1 MEDLEGMIETKTK
14 KPRTQA
20 QIDAFKKAQQIR
32 LENAKKKQEVRD
44 ALKGGTKVVLVKEK
58 PTPKPEP
65 EPEPEPKKEIKEK
78 PKNKPTAQP
87 HNVGKGDTTQAL
99 RALGAD
105 GLSACLGK
113 QVVEGEREIIYKKK
127 PKVVYIS
134 SSEEEEEPEPEPP
147 KIKKKVQSL
156 PAPTNHLYSAI
167 KFF

>member
-65 EPEPEPKKEIKEK
+65 EPEPEPEPKKEIKEK
-78 PKNKPTAQP
+78 PKKP
-87 HNVGKGDTTQAL
+87 HNAGT
-99 RALGAD
+99 
-105 GLSACLGK
+105 ACLGTK
-113 QVVEGEREIIYKKK
+113 PVVEGEREVIYKKK

-147 KIKKKVQSL
+147 KIKKKVQPQ

>member
-32 LENAKKKQEVRD
+32 LENAKKKQEVRE

-58 PTPKPEP
+58 EKPAPEP

-78 PKNKPTAQP
+78 PKNKPSAQP
-87 HNVGKGDTTQAL
+87 HNAGT
-99 RALGAD
+99 
-105 GLSACLGK
+105 ACLGTK
-113 QVVEGEREIIYKKK
+113 PVVEGEREVIYKKK

-147 KIKKKVQSL
+147 KIKKKVQPQ

>member
-58 PTPKPEP
+58 EKPVPEP
-65 EPEPEPKKEIKEK
+65 EPDIPLKEK
-78 PKNKPTAQP
+78 PKNKPSAQP
-87 HNVGKGDTTQAL
+87 HNAGTACLGKPVVEGTTQAL
-99 RALGAD
+99 RALG
-105 GLSACLGK
+105 
-113 QVVEGEREIIYKKK
+113 EREVIYKKK

-147 KIKKKVQSL
+147 KIKKKVQPQ